1 MAKLRKPFFLALA
14 MTGVSVRRDMM
25 LLVEQTE
32 SVIAHTLSEIV
43 GDSNVIVE
51 QVSDCAEDGSE
62 IMVDLYSYKGLS
74 GYDECDVKED
84 YGLLIEQLSRRS
96 TFLTLFGLFEYHLE
110 ACGRLMA
117 GMSGYSPPFD
127 EMKNGTVEKTHRLL
141 KHILA
146 DEKKS
151 KSSNIEHLL
160 IIRNLLAHNN
170 GMILNDRRKCL
181 VRALRRIEN
190 DKGGVSSNTLSIQ
203 LNAPFLPYVVSEF
216 RRYHEQMESAIHSF
230 YLKKSPSQ
238 D

>member
-25 LLVEQTE
+25 ILVEQTE
-32 SVIAHTLSEIV
+32 SVIAHTLSETV
-43 GDSNVIVE
+43 DDSNVIVG
-51 QVSDCAEDGSE
+51 QVCDYAEDGSE
-62 IMVDLYSYKGLS
+62 MMVDLYSYKGLS
-74 GYDECDVKED
+74 GYDESDVKQE

-110 ACGRLMA
+110 ACCRLMA
-117 GMSGYSPPFD
+117 GMSGYSTPFD
-127 EMKNGTVEKTHRLL
+127 KMKNGTVDKTHRLL

-146 DEKKS
+146 EEKKS
-151 KSSNIEHLL
+151 KASNLEHLL

-170 GMILNDRRKCL
+170 GMILNDSRKSL

-203 LNAPFLPYVVSEF
+203 LNAPFLTYVVSEF
-216 RRYHEQMESAIHSF
+216 SRYYEQMESAIQSF
-230 YLKKSPSQ
+230 YLNKSQPKN
-238 D
+238 